1 MIKSS
6 MIFFIGC
13 QDYNH
18 VMRDNRLRSD
28 SLPIEVQKLCEVMA
42 GIDPNWSLDEWLRN
56 QAVASLELISSE
68 LEVEMKT
75 AEQRLKRITDIKNR
89 INNSTPDKDQ
99 PNQMNLFDCFSIEY
113 DKSIVGLGSRAVN
126 NDENYTESH
135 PVSAFLDLLPN
146 DQGDDPLL
154 AVACQNL
161 LMIIDGEVG
170 RGKDYATLEII
181 VTELDKSGISFEEID
196 EAIEHLLM
204 TGAIIEVEHDCFI
217 TI

>member
-1 MIKSS
+1 

-13 QDYNH
+13 QDYNR

-42 GIDPNWSLDEWLRN
+42 GIDPNWNLDEWLRN
-56 QAVASLELISSE
+56 QANASLELISSD
-68 LEVEMKT
+68 LEVELKT

-89 INNSTPDKDQ
+89 ITNSDSETEQ
-99 PNQMNLFDCFSIEY
+99 PGQMNLFDCFSIEY
-113 DKSIVGLGSRAVN
+113 DKSIVGLGSRAVS

-161 LMIIDGEVG
+161 LIIIDGEISN
-170 RGKDYATLEII
+170 GKDFATLELI

-204 TGAIIEVEHDCFI
+204 TGAIIEVEDDCFI

>member
-1 MIKSS
+1 

-13 QDYNH
+13 QDYNR

-42 GIDPNWSLDEWLRN
+42 GIDPNWNLDEWLRN
-56 QAVASLELISSE
+56 QANASLELISSE
-68 LEVEMKT
+68 LEVELKT

-89 INNSTPDKDQ
+89 ITDSDSETEQ
-99 PNQMNLFDCFSIEY
+99 PGQMNLFDCFSIEY
-113 DKSIVGLGSRAVN
+113 DKSIVGLGSRAVS

-161 LMIIDGEVG
+161 LIIIDGEISN
-170 RGKDYATLEII
+170 GKDFATLELI

-204 TGAIIEVEHDCFI
+204 TGAIIEVEDDCFI

>member
-1 MIKSS
+1 

-13 QDYNH
+13 QDYNP

-42 GIDPNWSLDEWLRN
+42 GIDPNWNLDEWLRN
-56 QAVASLELISSE
+56 QANASLELISSE
-68 LEVEMKT
+68 LEVELKT

-89 INNSTPDKDQ
+89 ITNSDSETEQ
-99 PNQMNLFDCFSIEY
+99 PGQMNLFDCFSIEY
-113 DKSIVGLGSRAVN
+113 DKSIVGLGSRAVS

-161 LMIIDGEVG
+161 LIIIDGEISN
-170 RGKDYATLEII
+170 GKDFATLELI
-181 VTELDKSGISFEEID
+181 VTELDKSGISSVSYT
-196 EAIEHLLM
+196 HLRAHE
-204 TGAIIEVEHDCFI
+204 TV
-217 TI
+217 

>member
-1 MIKSS
+1 

-13 QDYNH
+13 QDYNP

-28 SLPIEVQKLCEVMA
+28 SLPVEVQKLCEVMA
-42 GIDPNWSLDEWLRN
+42 GIDPNWNLDEWLRN
-56 QAVASLELISSE
+56 QANASLELISSE
-68 LEVEMKT
+68 LEVELKT
-75 AEQRLKRITDIKNR
+75 AEQRLRRITDIKNR
-89 INNSTPDKDQ
+89 ITNSDSETEQ
-99 PNQMNLFDCFSIEY
+99 PGQMNLFDCFSIEY
-113 DKSIVGLGSRAVN
+113 DKSIVGLGSRAVS

-161 LMIIDGEVG
+161 LIIIDGEISN
-170 RGKDYATLEII
+170 GKDFATLELI

-204 TGAIIEVEHDCFI
+204 TGAIIEVEDDCFI

>member
-1 MIKSS
+1 

-13 QDYNH
+13 QDYNC

-56 QAVASLELISSE
+56 QAIASLELISSE

-89 INNSTPDKDQ
+89 LSNSATDKEQ
-99 PNQMNLFDCFSIEY
+99 SNQMNLFDCFSIEY

-161 LMIIDGEVG
+161 LMVIDGEVG

-204 TGAIIEVEHDCFI
+204 TGAIIEVEHDCFN

>member
-1 MIKSS
+1 

-13 QDYNH
+13 QDYNR

-42 GIDPNWSLDEWLRN
+42 GIDPNWNLDEWLRN
-56 QAVASLELISSE
+56 QANASLELISSE
-68 LEVEMKT
+68 LDVELKT

-89 INNSTPDKDQ
+89 ITNSDSETEQ
-99 PNQMNLFDCFSIEY
+99 PGQMNLFDCFSIEY
-113 DKSIVGLGSRAVN
+113 DKSIVGLGSRAVS

-161 LMIIDGEVG
+161 LIIIDGEISN
-170 RGKDYATLEII
+170 GKDFATLELI

-204 TGAIIEVEHDCFI
+204 TGAIIEVEDDCFI

>member
-1 MIKSS
+1 

-13 QDYNH
+13 QDYNR

-42 GIDPNWSLDEWLRN
+42 GIDPNWNLDEWLRN
-56 QAVASLELISSE
+56 QANASLELISSE
-68 LEVEMKT
+68 LDVELKT
-75 AEQRLKRITDIKNR
+75 AEQRVKRITDIKNR
-89 INNSTPDKDQ
+89 ITNSDSETEQ
-99 PNQMNLFDCFSIEY
+99 PGQMNLFDCFSIEY
-113 DKSIVGLGSRAVN
+113 DKSIVGLGSRAVS

-161 LMIIDGEVG
+161 LIIIDGEISN
-170 RGKDYATLEII
+170 GKDFATLELI

-204 TGAIIEVEHDCFI
+204 TGAIIEVEDDCFI

>member
-1 MIKSS
+1 

-13 QDYNH
+13 QDYNP

-42 GIDPNWSLDEWLRN
+42 GIDPNWNLDEWLRN
-56 QAVASLELISSE
+56 QANASLELISSE
-68 LEVEMKT
+68 LEVELKT

-89 INNSTPDKDQ
+89 ITDSDSETEQ
-99 PNQMNLFDCFSIEY
+99 PGQMNLFDCFSIEY
-113 DKSIVGLGSRAVN
+113 DKSIVGLGSRAVSN
-126 NDENYTESH
+126 HENYTESH

-161 LMIIDGEVG
+161 LIIIDGEISN
-170 RGKDYATLEII
+170 GKDFATLELI

-204 TGAIIEVEHDCFI
+204 TGAIIEVEDDCFI

>member
-1 MIKSS
+1 

-13 QDYNH
+13 QDYNR

-28 SLPIEVQKLCEVMA
+28 SLPVEVQKLCEVMA
-42 GIDPNWSLDEWLRN
+42 GIDPNWNLDEWLRN
-56 QAVASLELISSE
+56 QANASLELISSE
-68 LEVEMKT
+68 LEVELKT
-75 AEQRLKRITDIKNR
+75 AEQRLRRITDIKNR
-89 INNSTPDKDQ
+89 ITNSDSETEQ
-99 PNQMNLFDCFSIEY
+99 PGQMNLFDCFSIEY
-113 DKSIVGLGSRAVN
+113 DKSIVGLGSRAVS

-161 LMIIDGEVG
+161 LIIIDGEISN
-170 RGKDYATLEII
+170 GKDFATLELI

-204 TGAIIEVEHDCFI
+204 TGAIIEVEDDCFI

>member
-1 MIKSS
+1 

-13 QDYNH
+13 QDYNR

-28 SLPIEVQKLCEVMA
+28 SLPVEVQKLCEVMA
-42 GIDPNWSLDEWLRN
+42 GIDPNWNLDEWLRN
-56 QAVASLELISSE
+56 QANASLELISSE
-68 LEVEMKT
+68 LEVELKT

-89 INNSTPDKDQ
+89 ITNTDGETEQ
-99 PNQMNLFDCFSIEY
+99 PGQMNLFDCFSIEY
-113 DKSIVGLGSRAVN
+113 DKSIVGLGSRAVS

-161 LMIIDGEVG
+161 LIIIDGEISN
-170 RGKDYATLEII
+170 GKDFATLELI

-204 TGAIIEVEHDCFI
+204 TGAIIEVEDDCFI